1 MAKMANL
8 RKGRVVQRMRRHKRI
23 RKKVW
28 GTAERPRF
36 VVHRSLRNME
46 GQLVDDEQSQL
57 PLTAPAGVDVRWLHR
72 AGPSGS
78 AHPGTLLVAAVEA
91 MPRPDG
97 AVDVFAHGERT
108 AIKRLGAIFHGEWGI
123 GRQEMSVSAYWA
135 HGRAED
141 AFQAEKREA
150 VGKIFAD

>member
-1 MAKMANL
+1 MAKIGNL
-8 RKGRVVQRMRRHKRI
+8 KKGRAVLRARRHKRI

-36 VVHRSLRNME
+36 VVYRSLRNME

-91 MPRPDG
+91 MARPGHVASRSRLRDPRPCG
-97 AVDVFAHGERT
+97 AARPARVGGTRT
-108 AIKRLGAIFHGEWGI
+108 
-123 GRQEMSVSAYWA
+123 SV
-135 HGRAED
+135 G
-141 AFQAEKREA
+141 
-150 VGKIFAD
+150 G